1 MFLFITIVLISKNGT
16 QIKFNLHF
24 LANGMIVMDREVV
37 VSGTQRCVSCMFCS
51 TFMVLFIQDFTY
63 LNRMLVTTTIIT
75 MKGILAVYGS
85 DICMKILA

>member
-1 MFLFITIVLISKNGT
+1 MFLFITIVLVSKNDA

-51 TFMVLFIQDFTY
+51 TFMVLFIQEFT
-63 LNRMLVTTTIIT
+63 I
-75 MKGILAVYGS
+75 
-85 DICMKILA
+85 